1 MKDKTLALAGVV
13 QSAELVRQA
22 ACHGT
27 WSGYAATAC
36 LDSLFALEA
45 ASVED
50 IYGDRKRMRLGLETL
65 AAVLR
70 GEGEYADTLRYTVSL
85 LQLQR
90 KFIRAGKVQAEVGSA
105 LLDIA
110 QRQADEPQ
118 HEREDAQAH
127 DIAEL
132 YTRTVSKMTP
142 RIIVSG
148 QPQYLQ
154 NPRVTDWIRT
164 LLLAGLRS
172 ATLWQ
177 QLGGGRFDLMF
188 RRKKLLADVQEY
200 LLG

>member
-45 ASVED
+45 DSVED
-50 IYGDRKRMRLGLETL
+50 IYGDRQRMRLGLETL
-65 AAVLR
+65 ASVLR

-90 KFIRAGKVQAEVGSA
+90 KFSRNGRMQEEVGSE
-105 LLDIA
+105 LLEIA
-110 QRQADEPQ
+110 KQQTDEPQ
-118 HEREDAQAH
+118 HEREDAHAH
-127 DIAEL
+127 RIAEL
-132 YTRTVSKMTP
+132 YTRTLSKMTP

-148 QPQYLQ
+148 KPQYLQ

-164 LLLAGLRS
+164 LLLAGMRS

-188 RRKKLLADVQEY
+188 GRKKLLADVQEY

>member
-1 MKDKTLALAGVV
+1 MLLIVT
-13 QSAELVRQA
+13 
-22 ACHGT
+22 
-27 WSGYAATAC
+27 
-36 LDSLFALEA
+36 
-45 ASVED
+45 
-50 IYGDRKRMRLGLETL
+50 
-65 AAVLR
+65 LR
-70 GEGEYADTLRYTVSL
+70 GEPGVP
-85 LQLQR
+85 
-90 KFIRAGKVQAEVGSA
+90 
-105 LLDIA
+105 
-110 QRQADEPQ
+110 DEPQ